1 MLSSHQRNRV
11 YAVVVTAVL
20 LGAAALVASPGLEDA
35 GESVSTA
42 LVAERVLRPSVLA
55 SGQLAHEEQVELTSE
70 VAGRVAAIHVREGE
84 RVRRSNVVLSI
95 DSDAYRARVKHNRAA
110 VRLEKIEL
118 ERQDLRINTLQRHHD
133 RSALLFERDLLDAHS
148 LEVARHE
155 LDLAHIDL
163 ASRAERLVQARAR
176 LQQSENEFEKT
187 RIRAPIDGVVTALD
201 IDVGETAIPSST
213 NIPGSRLMTIANP
226 ARVVA
231 EVHVDEA
238 DIGAVVPGQTA
249 QIVAVAHPDRPLDAV
264 VEFVANT
271 AKTQRNR
278 AGLSFLVR
286 IRIGPTDGIGLRP
299 GMSCR
304 AEIFTGASDAVL
316 AAPIQAIVAEEQPG
330 AAARQF
336 AYVVRQGI
344 VRKVPVRVGRSD
356 DTYQEI
362 SSGVR
367 AGDRVVTGPGRT
379 LRNLRDGD
387 AVHEDGEAMH
397 EKAPPATA
405 PEPTRA

>member
-1 MLSSHQRNRV
+1 MSHQRNRL

-20 LGAAALVASPGLEDA
+20 LGAAAFVGSTGMEDA
-35 GESVSTA
+35 GKSVRTA
-42 LVAERVLRPSVLA
+42 LVSERVLRPSVLA

-70 VAGRVAAIHVREGE
+70 VPGRVAAIHVREGE
-84 RVRRSNVVLSI
+84 RVHRGNVVLSI
-95 DSDAYRARVKHNRAA
+95 DSDAYGARVEHNRAA
-110 VRLEKIEL
+110 VRLEKIDM
-118 ERQDLRINTLQRHHD
+118 ERQDLRIKTLKRHHH
-133 RSALLFERDLLDAHS
+133 RSALLFGRDLLDARS
-148 LEVARHE
+148 LEAARHE
-155 LDLAHIDL
+155 LQLARIDL
-163 ASRAERLVQARAR
+163 ASSAERLIQARAR

-187 RIRAPIDGVVTALD
+187 RIRAPLDGIVTALD

-213 NIPGSRLMTIANP
+213 NIPGSRLMTIADP

-238 DIGAVVPGQTA
+238 DIGAVAAGQAA

-336 AYVVRQGI
+336 AYVVRHGI

-356 DTYQEI
+356 DAYQEI

-387 AVHEDGEAMH
+387 AVHEE
-397 EKAPPATA
+397 APPATA